1 MPSANR
7 VAWHAP
13 CGTSGMDTTV
23 FTVGERYAN
32 RAWGYEVLEI
42 NGPAMRVRS
51 DDGQVRTLHVET
63 AARLWAEMQAKPKA
77 GRSGRKRGSPK
88 D

>member
-1 MPSANR
+1 MHRLTAAA
-7 VAWHAP
+7 VIALAP
-13 CGTSGMDTTV
+13 VLLGHIVIASGLFPGYRGV
-23 FTVGERYAN
+23 WRSIHWRGELPR
-32 RAWGYEVLEI
+32 
-42 NGPAMRVRS
+42 
-51 DDGQVRTLHVET
+51 ET